1 MEFCIPLKLYMKYF
15 DNSYQLDSKFKKKK
29 RNCNSK
35 IIKNYYF
42 DFLEIEKSKS
52 SPNISIRVH
61 IDSIRK

>member
-1 MEFCIPLKLYMKYF
+1 MKYF

-35 IIKNYYF
+35 IIKKYYF
-42 DFLEIEKSKS
+42 DSLEIKKNKS